1 MTGYAWIDGLEAYCF
16 TVIYGVEPD
25 EVIRRL
31 GGDPAETELRT
42 FEECFWRPDE
52 PQWIQIGLIGGASP
66 SGSPRPAA
74 HHDPHRPAVVL
85 AENNGWR
92 VSEDE
97 TAMALSRGGWLAS
110 TFCDVSA
117 VMRFVYAVDGGIRVA
132 FDPLLDKRPE
142 EGNDPRCL
150 DKMLEGLPFDLDA
163 VARSSMVLLE
173 RLTGVRIDPEWFER
187 PQRAFPLAP
196 LR

>member
-1 MTGYAWIDGLEAYCF
+1 MTGYAWVDGLEAYCF
-16 TVIYGVEPD
+16 TVLRGVPAD

-31 GGDPAETELRT
+31 GGDPRECQSRT
-42 FEECFWRPDE
+42 FDECFWRPDN
-52 PQWIQIGLIGGASP
+52 PQWLQIGTVGGS
-66 SGSPRPAA
+66 
-74 HHDPHRPAVVL
+74 VVL

-97 TAMALSRGGWLAS
+97 TAIALSRGGWLTS

-117 VMRFVYAVDGGIRVA
+117 VMRFVYAVDGDIRAA

-142 EGNDPRCL
+142 EGSDPRCL
-150 DKMLEGLPFDLDA
+150 DELLADLPFDLDA
-163 VARSSMVLLE
+163 VARSTMLLME
-173 RLTGVRIDPEWFER
+173 RISGVRVEPEWLER
-187 PQRAFPLAP
+187 PQRAFALAP